1 MKIVT
6 LLGLSSLTLSSS
18 VWGYSTTVNEPFAR
32 PFGVSKDIKRVL
44 VTTAPILNDDVSV
57 SRASTPSGTKIT
69 TDGNINEKTTPTTP
83 TKSTYD
89 LGIGKNQPVVAF
101 KGRITAA
108 SASTST
114 TSRNDEIS
122 VENVQYLMEYESVRE
137 FPSPTNNVQQVAEVI
152 LQVVK
157 QQHGQEDL
165 RNNNNKK
172 KQLPKVQLQR
182 KAEEDLLIVDSNHY
196 YNEKDETKK
205 EDCAATAVSQQQQQ
219 QTILQKPK
227 HGNKMI
233 VPISNA
239 KLDLNTAWVEMLIH
253 NEQMKAATAAAAAA
267 VTV

>member
-1 MKIVT
+1 MKTIT
-6 LLGLSSLTLSSS
+6 LLGLSSLSSSS

-44 VTTAPILNDDVSV
+44 VTTAPLLNDDVPV
-57 SRASTPSGTKIT
+57 SGTSEPSGTRT
-69 TDGNINEKTTPTTP
+69 TTEEINNVKTTPTTTT

-101 KGRITAA
+101 KGRITAVA
-108 SASTST
+108 AVAAVTAT
-114 TSRNDEIS
+114 TTTTTLGD
-122 VENVQYLMEYESVRE
+122 VEDTQYLMEYESVRE
-137 FPSPTNNVQQVAEVI
+137 FPSPTNHVQQVAEVI
-152 LQVVK
+152 LRQEEHD
-157 QQHGQEDL
+157 QQP
-165 RNNNNKK
+165 RKK

-196 YNEKDETKK
+196 CEKNETK
-205 EDCAATAVSQQQQQ
+205 ENSTTSMSQQRNRQQQ
-219 QTILQKPK
+219 LIIQKPK
-227 HGNKMI
+227 HAKMI

-253 NEQMKAATAAAAAA
+253 NEQMNVAAAAVSAAA